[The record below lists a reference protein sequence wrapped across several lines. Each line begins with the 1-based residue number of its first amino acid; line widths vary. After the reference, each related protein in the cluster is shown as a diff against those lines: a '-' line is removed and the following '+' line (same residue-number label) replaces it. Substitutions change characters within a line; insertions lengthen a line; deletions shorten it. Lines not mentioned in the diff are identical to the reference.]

1 MMVNGDTYSRIQ
13 EGSSFWGVF
22 FLFSLFGLREDGLLL
37 VGLPRPTLVIGL
49 PRPTLVI
56 ELPRPTLVI
65 GLPRSTLA
73 VGDKYLVVSE
83 LSFFLW

>member
-1 MMVNGDTYSRIQ
+1 MVIPIAEFKKAPHFGES
-13 EGSSFWGVF
+13 F

-37 VGLPRPTLVIGL
+37 VGLPRPTL
-49 PRPTLVI
+49 
-56 ELPRPTLVI
+56 
-65 GLPRSTLA
+65 A

>member
-37 VGLPRPTLVIGL
+37 VGLPRPTLVVGLPSLALVVGL
-49 PRPTLVI
+49 PRP
-56 ELPRPTLVI
+56 
-65 GLPRSTLA
+65 TLA

>member
-37 VGLPRPTLVIGL
+37 VGLPRPTLVVGL
-49 PRPTLVI
+49 PRPTL
-56 ELPRPTLVI
+56 
-65 GLPRSTLA
+65 A
-73 VGDKYLVVSE
+73 MGDKCLVVSE
-83 LSFFLW
+83 LSICLW

>member
-1 MMVNGDTYSRIQ
+1 MVIPIAEFKKAPHFGES
-13 EGSSFWGVF
+13 F

-37 VGLPRPTLVIGL
+37 VGL

>member
-37 VGLPRPTLVIGL
+37 VGLPRSTLVVGL
-49 PRPTLVI
+49 PRPTL
-56 ELPRPTLVI
+56 
-65 GLPRSTLA
+65 A
-73 VGDKYLVVSE
+73 VGDKCLVVSE
-83 LSFFLW
+83 LIFFYIKFYP